1 MSPWKHTITIDTQ
14 GLAPDAIARILAE
27 KLLALPENFRA
38 REDGTTTLD
47 DIAAW
52 LTDCAAE
59 VPLKSGRLVEIYSEL
74 YDWADVN
81 KLWIYLK
88 D

>member
-1 MSPWKHTITIDTQ
+1 MSHWKHVITVDTRD
-14 GLAPDAIARILAE
+14 LAPDAVAKLVSE

-38 REDGTTTLD
+38 LEDGTTTLD

-74 YDWADVN
+74 YDWADTN
-81 KLWIYLK
+81 KLWIYLRE
-88 D
+88 